1 MESLPKLNFP
11 AINLRGTEENGR
23 KIFFDKIRSL
33 YVVLTPEEWVRQHL
47 VSFLIDYCHA
57 PLRSLIEEYPVEIN
71 SMPQRADV
79 VVVDSTG
86 APLVLAEC
94 KAPDVNLANREILKR
109 VFEQATRYNA
119 VLGAQYI
126 IITNG
131 LSHFCYLHTQQ
142 GYQPLSQFPT
152 LKGLL

>member
-1 MESLPKLNFP
+1 MESFPKLNFP

-23 KIFFDKIRSL
+23 KIFFDKIRSM

-47 VSFLIDYCHA
+47 VGFLIDYCKT

-71 SMPQRADV
+71 SMSQRADV
-79 VVVDSTG
+79 VVVDSAG
-86 APLVLAEC
+86 APHILVEC
-94 KAPDVNLANREILKR
+94 KAPDINLTNRDTLKK

-119 VLGAQYI
+119 VIGAQYI

-131 LSHFCYLHTQQ
+131 LSHFCYLRTEE
-142 GYQPLSQFPT
+142 GYQPQSQFPI
-152 LKGLL
+152 LKEE